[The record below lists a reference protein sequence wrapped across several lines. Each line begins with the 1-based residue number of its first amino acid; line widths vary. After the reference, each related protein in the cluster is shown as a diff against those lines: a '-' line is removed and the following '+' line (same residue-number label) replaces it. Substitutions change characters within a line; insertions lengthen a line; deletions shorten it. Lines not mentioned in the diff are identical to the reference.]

1 MLTKELEATKQSL
14 EDKAVARGHNMGA
27 WVRDGCDYK
36 SVCSDCGREI
46 IVCESVGVL
55 AEIAAAPCAP
65 GEEEKEE
72 PNVEAPQ
79 LYTPAPSSDDEAED
93 GDIDEEDRDEDEEEE
108 DEEEE
113 HEYEVLLRRWV
124 MKRHE
129 EYAYVTVSA
138 RDKEEA
144 ELKAIELYDSG
155 CLDVYWDEAYSPE
168 EIEEEEVWVDAVE
181 ECY

>member
-14 EDKAVARGHNMGA
+14 EDKAVALGHNMGA

-55 AEIAAAPCAP
+55 AEIAVSPCVP

-79 LYTPAPSSDDEAED
+79 SYTPAPSSDDEAED

-113 HEYEVLLRRWV
+113 REYEVLLRRSV

-138 RDKEEA
+138 RDEEEA

-155 CLDVYWDEAYSPE
+155 CLDVSWDEGDWE
-168 EIEEEEVWVDAVE
+168 EIEEEDVWVDEVE